1 MQTADF
7 PVAASGK
14 EPACQCRRER
24 HKRCRFDPWVRKTP
38 WRRAWQPTPVLL
50 PRESHGQRSLVGYS
64 PWHRKESDPTERLST
79 HAVQTA
85 VMPAK
90 EWQSAEASAV
100 NKDLQQSQASEN
112 TWLLSNSCSWTHKSG
127 ARGREEERTKHSFPT
142 ARSLRLNPHKCWE
155 NKYEVWIRSEV
166 QLLNWTSWG

>member
-90 EWQSAEASAV
+90 EWQSVEASAV

-127 ARGREEERTKHSFPT
+127 ARGREEERKEQNTAFP
-142 ARSLRLNPHKCWE
+142 LPGPWG
-155 NKYEVWIRSEV
+155 WILTNAERINMRSE
-166 QLLNWTSWG
+166 